1 MTFKDFFGIV
11 LATSGFAVGTMGYR
25 LLGLA
30 WYWSASVLTL
40 AGLLLIWS
48 AQRDRA
54 IQNALSDG
62 PGDWGDR
69 HYLGG
74 GHATDSADLGDD

>member
-1 MTFKDFFGIV
+1 
-11 LATSGFAVGTMGYR
+11 MGYR

-40 AGLLLIWS
+40 AGFLLIWS

-54 IQNALSDG
+54 IQNALDDG
-62 PGDWGDR
+62 PGDWGD
-69 HYLGG
+69 
-74 GHATDSADLGDD
+74 LGDA

>member
-1 MTFKDFFGIV
+1 MTFRDFFGIV
-11 LATSGFAVGTMGYR
+11 LVTAGFAVGTMGYR

-30 WYWSASVLTL
+30 WYWSACVLLLT
-40 AGLLLIWS
+40 GGLLIWS

-54 IQNALSDG
+54 LRHALNDG

-74 GHATDSADLGDD
+74 GHTTDCADLGDD

>member
-11 LATSGFAVGTMGYR
+11 LATSGLAVGTMGYR

-30 WYWSASVLTL
+30 WYWSASLLAV

-54 IQNALSDG
+54 LRNALNDG

-74 GHATDSADLGDD
+74 GRATDSADLGDD